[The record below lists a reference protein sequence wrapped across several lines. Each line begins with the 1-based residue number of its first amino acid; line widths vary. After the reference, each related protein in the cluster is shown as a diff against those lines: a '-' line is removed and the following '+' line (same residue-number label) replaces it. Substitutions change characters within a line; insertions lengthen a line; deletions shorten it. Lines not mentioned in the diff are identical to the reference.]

1 MKFSSILKID
11 VADES
16 RMVEIAYQFVGCS
29 YPLRPNAIAMSD
41 RCRQLARSAVVDQEG
56 NRLYSCSEHR
66 GLISG
71 DQPGEVVTETL
82 VRKYRVSVRGRPALI
97 SGAAGYEKA
106 SKSHDPLQAK
116 CLRALSWGMHAR
128 KLGVKA
134 QLGSS
139 KDRRVYRRTLESV
152 LRNYYGFPVGWN
164 SSFGSSHQV
173 YESEKV

>member
-1 MKFSSILKID
+1 MLKSWILKI
-11 VADES
+11 
-16 RMVEIAYQFVGCS
+16 FVQDKSHMAKVSERYNPCS
-29 YPLRPNAIAMSD
+29 YPMRPDAMASSD
-41 RCRQLARSAVVDQEG
+41 RCGQLADSMVVDG
-56 NRLYSCSEHR
+56 RTRRYRCIMHR
-66 GLISG
+66 GLIKD
-71 DQPGEVVTETL
+71 DQPGEIINEISVKEYLVTI
-82 VRKYRVSVRGRPALI
+82 RVRPALI
-97 SGAAGYEKA
+97 SGAAGYENA
-106 SKSHDPLQAK
+106 ATSHAPLHAK

-139 KDRRVYRRTLESV
+139 RDWRVYRRTLGSV